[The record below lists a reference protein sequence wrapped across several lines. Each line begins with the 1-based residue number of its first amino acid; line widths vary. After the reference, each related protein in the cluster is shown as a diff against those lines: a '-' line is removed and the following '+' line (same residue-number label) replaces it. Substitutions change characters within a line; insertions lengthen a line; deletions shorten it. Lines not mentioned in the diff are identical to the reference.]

1 VLLADW
7 FRHSSSDRV
16 RAGALPCRASLVH
29 PVMSAFDN
37 IDPLAYP
44 GLETLATAVI
54 VLDHI
59 RIVRYLN
66 PAAENLFAVSRKNI
80 VGHSLARVFEDA
92 SQVVAAL
99 DYASANNCSYTQ
111 HEMTLQVIGSGKLE
125 TSCIVTPGEGLLAD
139 NYLIEFNALNQQLK
153 IAREE
158 RLLDQSEL
166 NRELIRSLAHE
177 IKNPLGALRGAAQL
191 LDRELDR
198 VDLHEYTKVIIQEA
212 DRLQLLMD
220 RLLTP
225 HRLPRIVR
233 FNVHE
238 VLERVRNLLMA
249 EHWEG
254 LKIQRDYDTSLPLLT
269 GDREQIIQA
278 VLNIARNAAQ
288 AMHGKGEVRLRTRA
302 VRRITIAR
310 KMHKLAMSVQIID
323 NGPGV
328 PDDIRDRIFFPLVSG
343 REDGTG
349 LGLTLAQTFV
359 SQHHGAI
366 ELDSE
371 PGRTCFTLLLPIDET
386 DNPRLQESQQDS

>member
-1 VLLADW
+1 M
-7 FRHSSSDRV
+7 F
-16 RAGALPCRASLVH
+16 
-29 PVMSAFDN
+29 
-37 IDPLAYP
+37 
-44 GLETLATAVI
+44 TLAT
-54 VLDHI
+54 
-59 RIVRYLN
+59 
-66 PAAENLFAVSRKNI
+66 E
-80 VGHSLARVFEDA
+80 
-92 SQVVAAL
+92 
-99 DYASANNCSYTQ
+99 
-111 HEMTLQVIGSGKLE
+111 
-125 TSCIVTPGEGLLAD
+125 
-139 NYLIEFNALNQQLK
+139 
-153 IAREE
+153 
-158 RLLDQSEL
+158 
-166 NRELIRSLAHE
+166 
-177 IKNPLGALRGAAQL
+177 
-191 LDRELDR
+191 
-198 VDLHEYTKVIIQEA
+198 
-212 DRLQLLMD
+212 RLQLLMD

-288 AMHGKGEVRLRTRA
+288 AMHGKGEVRLRTRV